1 MAICTAQVV
10 CTAVSPPIWVRHIG
24 CELHETTTEFS
35 RWRKES
41 DMFFANVL
49 MLALFY
55 VVLVIPILWLLQPV
69 RLVTPY

>member
-1 MAICTAQVV
+1 M
-10 CTAVSPPIWVRHIG
+10 PIWARHIG
-24 CELHETTTEFS
+24 CELRETTTEFS

-41 DMFFANVL
+41 DMFANVL

-55 VVLVIPILWLLQPV
+55 VVLVIPVLWVLQPA

>member
-1 MAICTAQVV
+1 
-10 CTAVSPPIWVRHIG
+10 
-24 CELHETTTEFS
+24 
-35 RWRKES
+35 
-41 DMFFANVL
+41 MFFANVL